1 MPRNKGFAGFE
12 DKALSFKAA
21 CEAIQKEPVR
31 EARRQATAQRTTRPS
46 GTASRRSV
54 APQPARPAAA
64 AQSQRTGTVWL
75 YALPLL
81 VAALFFLI
89 GYGASHSSG
98 NPRPKTTQSS
108 QTTQKTNTAKPQ
120 PAVNQTQKAPA
131 APAKKS
137 PREEYSQFYA
147 YADKKNALDR
157 KTAQLATDINNYAGN
172 LGSNR
177 SFYDRGRAISNEAR
191 QCIQELDGIS
201 CPSDQARSH
210 LKELFV
216 LINNR
221 AVAMAN
227 AVVYSSQGRDPLS
240 QFAEGRDAAIKYDT
254 VNGDFEAEYNQ

>member
-31 EARRQATAQRTTRPS
+31 EARKQATAQRTIRPS
-46 GTASRRSV
+46 GTASLRSV
-54 APQPARPAAA
+54 A
-64 AQSQRTGTVWL
+64 
-75 YALPLL
+75 
-81 VAALFFLI
+81 
-89 GYGASHSSG
+89 
-98 NPRPKTTQSS
+98 
-108 QTTQKTNTAKPQ
+108 PQ

-137 PREEYSQFYA
+137 PREEYSQFYT
-147 YADKKNALDR
+147 YADKKDALDR

-254 VNGDFEAEYNQ
+254 VNGDFEAAYNK